1 VVSHSESN
9 SGGMS
14 GMSYTEA
21 VRRGALVPAG
31 NGERWMVEPAPRPEI
46 LSFTPRPVD
55 LLYALRRRW
64 GWALG
69 LGLLSAGIAVGI
81 AWLLI
86 PVNYT
91 ATAWLRIAEKQP
103 HIMFPNS
110 SADEELLSHRRA
122 QATLMTS
129 NFVLNAALRKPGI
142 SQLPYIR
149 DELDPVTFLRKKLA
163 ISFPGGSEILEI
175 AMTGDDPT
183 QLVALVNAVKDAYMD
198 EVVTVDRENQLR
210 RKRVLEQAY
219 QRNMEQIKKKTY
231 LYQELANQ
239 TNASDSQ
246 VARARQIQ
254 ALESLDD
261 RRNRV
266 NDLRR
271 QISGMD
277 RKVSILKARLGQSDK
292 GEDLTMDKD
301 KLAARL
307 VQMALAQDGWIVQT
321 TNQIANLE
329 MMQFE
334 ESLRAKGGKKAAS
347 VVRLQDRI
355 DSLKEGIKKRE
366 EELRPKYEE
375 AIKAQMAQGMAVAPP
390 TQAEMIASIIDQVEL
405 EKSVLEKEL
414 EVAKEQFEESAH
426 ESVKLG
432 GYSAELESRKIELD
446 RLKKITYSMGD
457 ELEQREIELAA
468 APRVSVLEQAS
479 VPRSN
484 DIDRKYRR
492 VAFVGLA
499 AFAVAVCGVAGV
511 DFLSRRVNSPS
522 EVTYGLGVQVMGD
535 LPIIGGRGRRGV
547 LSLDGAPTGLHNML
561 IESVDNIRTAL
572 LHRANSES
580 LRAVMVTSALEKEGK
595 TTLSSQLAASLARS
609 GRRTLLIDGDLR
621 RPAAHRLFEL
631 PVEPGLSEVL
641 RGEVDLDQI
650 VRPTRV
656 PGLWLA
662 PAGSCDLEAIQAL
675 ARGGLHPT
683 FERIRQE
690 FDFVVI
696 DSGPV
701 LTDADALLFGQYADA
716 VILSILRDV
725 SRVPRVFEACQRLRA
740 VDLRLLGAV
749 VNGVSFGKYRSYYRP
764 YTIEAEATP
773 V

>member
-1 VVSHSESN
+1 MVSHAESN
-9 SGGMS
+9 SG

-21 VRRGALVPAG
+21 VRRGALVPAS
-31 NGERWMVEPAPRPEI
+31 NGERWTVEPVPRPEI
-46 LSFTPRPVD
+46 LSFTPRPID
-55 LLYALRRRW
+55 LIYALRRRW

-91 ATAWLRIAEKQP
+91 ATAWLRIAERQP
-103 HIMFPNS
+103 HIMFETS
-110 SADEELLSHRRA
+110 GGDEFLNHRRA
-122 QATLMTS
+122 QAALMTS

-142 SQLPYIR
+142 SQLPCIR
-149 DELDPVTFLRKKLA
+149 DELDPVTWLRKQLT
-163 ISFPGGSEILEI
+163 INFPGGSEILEI

-198 EVVTVDRENQLR
+198 EVVAVDRENHLR

-219 QRNMEQIKKKTY
+219 QRNLEQIKKKTY

-239 TNASDSQ
+239 TNASDSF
-246 VARARQIQ
+246 AARQKEIH
-254 ALESLDD
+254 ALDSLADH
-261 RRNRV
+261 RNRV
-266 NDLRR
+266 NELRR
-271 QISGMD
+271 QIGGME
-277 RKVSILKARLGQSDK
+277 RRVSMLKARLGKNDK
-292 GEDLTMDKD
+292 GEDLSKDQD
-301 KLAARL
+301 KLTERL
-307 VQMALAQDGWIVQT
+307 VQLAIAQDGWIAHT
-321 TNQIANLE
+321 MNQIAALE
-329 MMQFE
+329 MAMFE

-347 VVRLQDRI
+347 VMRLQDRI
-355 DSLKEGIKKRE
+355 DTLKEGIKKRE
-366 EELRPKYEE
+366 EELRPKYTE
-375 AIKAQMAQGMAVAPP
+375 AIKAQVAQGLAVAPP
-390 TQAEMIASIIDQVEL
+390 TLAEQLARQIDEVEL
-405 EKSVLEKEL
+405 DKAVLEKEL
-414 EVAKEQFEESAH
+414 EVAMGDFKEAAKEAE
-426 ESVKLG
+426 KLG
-432 GYSAELESRKIELD
+432 AYSAELEARKVELD

-468 APRVSVLEQAS
+468 APRVTVLENPT

-484 DIDRKYRR
+484 DIDRKYRMVSFIGL
-492 VAFVGLA
+492 VAFGA
-499 AFAVAVCGVAGV
+499 AVMGVAAI
-511 DFLSRRVNSPS
+511 DFLSRRINSPA
-522 EVTYGLGVQVMGD
+522 EVAYGLGVQVMGD
-535 LPIIGGRGRRGV
+535 LPIISGRGRRGAV
-547 LSLDGAPTGLHNML
+547 SLDGAPTGLHNML

-572 LHRANSES
+572 LHRANSDS
-580 LRAVMVTSALEKEGK
+580 MRAVMVTSALEKEGK

-650 VRPTRV
+650 IRPTRV

-683 FERIRQE
+683 FERIRAE

-764 YTIEAEATP
+764 YTIEAESAS